1 MNRAQMLYSL
11 EDMIDIAKSLDKDKS
26 EPVFFVPN
34 VEDLPEEQKLEDEY
48 DHLGFFISSH
58 PLDNYRIKLSQL
70 EPIDSMHHKEH
81 GEFITL
87 GGLMMDVETR
97 VTKKKTTMGF
107 FKLEDLSGRI
117 DVVLFPRTYDKFKD
131 VLTRKN
137 LPVQISGKIEKQIRF
152 IDNGGEEEE
161 ISITK
166 IILTGL
172 KPLEETRKIEELR
185 VNLNSFD
192 NPQQLYHLL
201 TQHPGDVNISVEY
214 ESLIYHTNLSY
225 SQDQEAMRELE
236 SSFNVQ
242 KFYKS
247 AA

>member
-11 EDMIDIAKSLDKDKS
+11 EDMIDIAKSLDKNAT
-26 EPVFFVPN
+26 EPVFFVPT
-34 VEDLPEEQKLEDEY
+34 VADLPEEQKLEDEY

-58 PLDNYRIKLSQL
+58 PLDNFRIKLSQL
-70 EPIDSMHHKEH
+70 EPIDSMHQKEH

-87 GGLMMDVETR
+87 GGLMMNVETR
-97 VTKKKTTMGF
+97 VTKKKTTMAF

-117 DVVLFPRTYDKFKD
+117 EVVLFPRTYEKFKH
-131 VLTRKN
+131 VLQNKN
-137 LPVQISGKIEKQIRF
+137 LPVQISGKIEKQTRF
-152 IDNGGEEEE
+152 IDDGAEGEEV
-161 ISITK
+161 SITK

-172 KPLEETRKIEELR
+172 KPLEETRKIKELR
-185 VNLNSFD
+185 VNLNPFD
-192 NPQQLYHLL
+192 DPQQLYKLL
-201 TQHPGDVNISVEY
+201 TQNPGDVSISVEY
-214 ESLIYHTNLSY
+214 ESLIYHTNISY

-242 KFYKS
+242 KYYES